1 MEKTQDAIALLKADH
16 KEVEKMFKQFE
27 KMKEDEDAIDEKV
40 DLVAQICNE
49 LTVHTEIEEE
59 IFYPAVRAATEDGD
73 LMDEALVEHASAKD
87 FISQLQSMKPDDE
100 FYDAKVTVLGEYVM
114 HHVKEE
120 EGEMFPKAKKA
131 KVDMQEL
138 GDMMAQRK
146 EELHTEMQNPAKSGK
161 TTRKSS
167 STARPATH

>member
-1 MEKTQDAIALLKADH
+1 MEKTQDAITLLKADH
-16 KEVEKMFKQFE
+16 KAVEKLFKQFE

-40 DLVAQICNE
+40 DLVAQICSE

-59 IFYPAVRAATEDGD
+59 IFYPAVRAATEEGD

-114 HHVKEE
+114 HHVEEE

-131 KVDMQEL
+131 KVDLQQL

-146 EELHTEMQNPAKSGK
+146 EELQAEMQNPAKSGK
-161 TTRKSS
+161 TTRKSP
-167 STARPATH
+167 STGRPATH